1 MLNIVQKTTITG
13 ESVIN
18 GVSVAGFSA
27 AIKSTDPS
35 DISFSVWQNNK
46 QAYKENR
53 IAARKDQADF
63 EDFVYAKQDEL
74 IASSNAEEGSTNE
87 TV

>member
-1 MLNIVQKTTITG
+1 MLNILQKITITG

-27 AIKSTDPS
+27 AIKSEDPS
-35 DISFSVWQNNK
+35 DVAFSFWQNNK

-53 IAARKDQADF
+53 VAARKDQADF
-63 EDFVYAKQDEL
+63 EDFVYTKQDEL
-74 IASSNAEEGSTNE
+74 IIAKTEEDAANE
-87 TV
+87 NV